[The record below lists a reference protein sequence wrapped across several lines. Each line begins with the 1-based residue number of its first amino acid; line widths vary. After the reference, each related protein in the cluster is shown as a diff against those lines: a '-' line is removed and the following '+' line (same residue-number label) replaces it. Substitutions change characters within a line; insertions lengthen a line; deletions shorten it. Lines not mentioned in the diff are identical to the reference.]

1 MKGQD
6 VEIRAPSPQDADRL
20 ERFFARVPP
29 SDRTFFKE
37 DVRDPAVVEQWTGG
51 SGGSRALALGRG
63 GAVLAAAS
71 VVPLSGWSDHVA
83 ELRLVVDARH
93 RRRRL
98 GTTLARWALL
108 EAVRMGSQ
116 KVVVEVLA
124 DQEPAIAMFQ
134 GLGFVPE
141 ALLRDHV
148 RGRDGKLHDL
158 LLLAHAV
165 RGNWSQLATLGM
177 EAE

>member
-1 MKGQD
+1 MKTQD
-6 VEIRAPSPQDADRL
+6 VEIRAASPQDADRL
-20 ERFFARVPP
+20 AKFFARLPP

-37 DVRDPAVVEQWTGG
+37 DVLDPAVVELWTGG
-51 SGGSRALALGRG
+51 GRGSRALALGRG

-71 VVPLSGWSDHVA
+71 VVPLPGWSDHVA
-83 ELRLVVDARH
+83 ELRLVVDSRH

-98 GTTLARWALL
+98 GPTLARWALL

-116 KVVVEVLA
+116 KVLVEVLA
-124 DQEPAIAMFQ
+124 DQEAAIVMFQ
-134 GLGFVPE
+134 GLGFAAE

-165 RGNWSQLATLGM
+165 QGNWSQLATLGM